1 MNRFPARYQLPLI
14 AAVSLLV
21 VLLVAGAV
29 LVAGRL
35 APSAS
40 PTVTPSASATASAP
54 ASASPSVDASTPEG
68 AVRSFFEAFARA
80 RRTDDPSLVLDL
92 TTGEESSAYRSVAAF
107 LLGQREIGKASVT
120 TVLELEN
127 FDVSTDGDRSTVTFD
142 LTEGGYDVSLDT
154 GEPLESPTVLPTTRV
169 TVELGNVGGDWLVER
184 YRSEL

>member
-14 AAVSLLV
+14 AGVSLLV
-21 VLLVAGAV
+21 VLLVVGAV

-40 PTVTPSASATASAP
+40 PAITPPASATAP
-54 ASASPSVDASTPEG
+54 ASASRSVDASTPEG

-92 TTGEESSAYRSVAAF
+92 TTGEESSAYRSVEAF
-107 LLGQREIGKASVT
+107 LLGQKEVGKASVT

-154 GEPLESPTVLPTTRV
+154 GEPLESSTVLPTTRV
-169 TVELGNVGGDWLVER
+169 TVELGNVDGQWLVER